1 MNTYKNISYLL
12 FGVVLTAGAGLWMS
26 GTASTTAGF
35 SPEADEGM
43 IGEVRLFAGNFAPR
57 GWAFCQGQTMQINS
71 NQALFSILGTTYGG
85 DGRTT
90 FALPDL
96 RSKAPV
102 HPGSSSGLPSFQLGR
117 STSVS
122 ANNSLSGGERA
133 YSHGLMGMNYIIC
146 VQGVFPSRN

>member
-1 MNTYKNISYLL
+1 MNTYKQISCLL
-12 FGVVLTAGAGLWMS
+12 FGVVLTMGAGLWMS
-26 GTASTTAGF
+26 GTASTSATSF
-35 SPEADEGM
+35 PESDEGM
-43 IGEVRLFAGNFAPR
+43 IGEIRMFAGNFAPR
-57 GWAFCQGQTMQINS
+57 GWAFCTGQSMQINS
-71 NQALFSILGTTYGG
+71 NQALFSILGTMYGG

-90 FALPDL
+90 FSLPDL

-133 YSHGLMGMNYIIC
+133 YSHGLLGMNYIIC
-146 VQGVFPSRN
+146 MQGVFPSRN